1 MKTQNQTNEELKS
14 LIIDA
19 INDNR
24 LNDMPVNEIH
34 NEVFNTDYFIIG
46 HYAAEQW
53 LINNGGI
60 FNAIEII
67 KDYENDNFGEV
78 NTDFSEPERVCNMY
92 VYILGEELINGL
104 KFIQDNW
111 DNDLNEELK
120 AELLDELNG

>member
-1 MKTQNQTNEELKS
+1 MNRNTQQELKS

-46 HYAAEQW
+46 RFEAEKW

-67 KDYENDNFGEV
+67 KDYELDNFGTV
-78 NTDFSEPERVCNMY
+78 NTDFSEAEHVCNMY
-92 VYILGEELINGL
+92 TYILGEELINGL
-104 KFIQDNW
+104 NVIQNNW

-120 AELLDELNG
+120 AELLDELND

>member
-14 LIIDA
+14 IIIDA

-24 LNDMPVNEIH
+24 LNDKPVCEIH
-34 NEVFNTDYFIIG
+34 NEVFNSDYFIIG
-46 HYAAEQW
+46 RYAAEQW

-78 NTDFSEPERVCNMY
+78 NTDFSEPEKVCNMY

-104 KFIQDNW
+104 NVIQDNW

-120 AELLDELNG
+120 AELLEELS